1 MMEYYSD
8 FKKRILLFVAA
19 QMGLEGVMLSEIN
32 QSKPN
37 TTWFHLVWNQ
47 KTKQTNRNRNR
58 FIDIE
63 PRQGVLEGW
72 TDD

>member
-1 MMEYYSD
+1 MEYYSD

-47 KTKQTNRNRNR
+47 KTKQ
-58 FIDIE
+58 IE
-63 PRQGVLEGW
+63 TE
-72 TDD
+72 TDS